1 VDVVGVFLPM
11 RVPYTRTDPP
21 LDQPILLPRARKL
34 KDDPTATATAI
45 VSGLL
50 LLCLA
55 AYTFCKSLSP
65 CEVYKIVRNPVRLN
79 SKIVRT
85 YS

>member
-1 VDVVGVFLPM
+1 MDVVGVFLPM

-21 LDQPILLPRARKL
+21 LDQPTLLPRARKL

-45 VSGLL
+45 VSG

-65 CEVYKIVRNPVRLN
+65 CEVYKIVRNPVRL
-79 SKIVRT
+79 KIVRT
-85 YS
+85 